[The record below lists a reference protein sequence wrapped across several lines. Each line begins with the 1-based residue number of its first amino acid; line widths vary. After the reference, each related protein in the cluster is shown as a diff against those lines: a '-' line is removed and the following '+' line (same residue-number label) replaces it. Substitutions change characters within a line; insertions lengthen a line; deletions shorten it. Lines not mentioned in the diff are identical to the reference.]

1 MACVNGV
8 DTVTGRPCSL
18 GVTKYG
24 AAPPGARP
32 GSKAGAPGSAV
43 YTPPSAPAPSVA
55 EPIDI
60 TAAVAE
66 AVGGLDLSASKPSV
80 VKVCA

>member
-24 AAPPGARP
+24 AAPPGARA
-32 GSKAGAPGSAV
+32 GAKAAGIGAPGSKT

-60 TAAVAE
+60 AGAVAE
-66 AVGGLDLSASKPSV
+66 AVGNLI
-80 VKVCA
+80 